1 MNILS
6 KRACFSFK
14 ILTTIQISKLQ
25 QVMTPREK
33 LIVANAGI
41 SLGEANKL
49 LQASKRG
56 MFRG

>member
-1 MNILS
+1 
-6 KRACFSFK
+6 
-14 ILTTIQISKLQ
+14 
-25 QVMTPREK
+25 MTPREK